1 MIKIMK
7 NLYKGGEKMIN
18 ENFTLESRLL
28 EVASFA
34 NYKEAT
40 FLISVLD
47 EPDAYGRIIPEDAG
61 EKYADTIVGFPIV
74 AKLKKNIFG
83 KPYDFGGHEVYEV
96 KGENGKKVK
105 RFGTTP
111 IGSVLSAWIEER
123 ELENYDEPKKCILC
137 KAKLWSSR
145 FPEYFKVFD
154 KLWKKG
160 NIASSWELTASEVE
174 EKDGFKIYK
183 VFEFIS
189 NCLLGTTKIPAVTE
203 AGVIE
208 YAELEEDL
216 NTELADALEKD
227 ITNLDINYAEKE
239 ELDLAGKE
247 KKEKE
252 NIKDDTVN
260 TEPIVDTPKDDD
272 EKKKKPSE
280 EKAECKKKKV
290 KTAEDEGNA
299 EIASLTDG
307 DLFRIITEECRKAIG
322 CSWGY
327 ISYWLPEEHAVWFK
341 PCGNELQL
349 EYKLFTYSVE
359 GDEVEVSEPTD
370 VTLTVSVDKIN
381 EELAE
386 KNEKIETLT
395 AELELKNEAVISA
408 GEKIGKLKVEISE
421 LEPYKQKVEL
431 AEKEKIEAEIAEEKK
446 SLKND
451 LMKTKLFTENEIAEA
466 EIAELIDARDK
477 TAINNLIANRY
488 IASLNNTQVA
498 ENKNEEITSVAS
510 LETDDIEDN
519 PSEFMRNLLRR
530 K

>member
-1 MIKIMK
+1 MK

-28 EVASFA
+28 EVASFT

-260 TEPIVDTPKDDD
+260 TEPIVDTPKGD
-272 EKKKKPSE
+272 
-280 EKAECKKKKV
+280 V
-290 KTAEDEGNA
+290 K
-299 EIASLTDG
+299 IASLTDG
-307 DLFRIITEECRKAIG
+307 DLFGIISEKCRKAIG

-327 ISYWLPEEHAVWFK
+327 ISYWFPEEHTVWFK

-359 GDEVEVSEPTD
+359 GDEVEISEPTD
-370 VTLTVSVDKIN
+370 VALTVSVDKIN
-381 EELAE
+381 EEIAE
-386 KNEKIETLT
+386 KNEKIQTLT

-421 LEPYKQKVEL
+421 LEPYKEKVET
-431 AEKEKIEAEIAEEKK
+431 AEKERIEAEIAEEKK
-446 SLKND
+446 SLKEN
-451 LMKTKLFTENEIAEA
+451 LLKTNLFTKDEIAKA
-466 EIAELIDARDK
+466 EIAEFIEARDK

-488 IASLNNTQVA
+488 IASLNEPQVA
-498 ENKNEEITSVAS
+498 EKTNEEITSVAS

>member
-1 MIKIMK
+1 M
-7 NLYKGGEKMIN
+7 
-18 ENFTLESRLL
+18 
-28 EVASFA
+28 
-34 NYKEAT
+34 
-40 FLISVLD
+40 
-47 EPDAYGRIIPEDAG
+47 
-61 EKYADTIVGFPIV
+61 
-74 AKLKKNIFG
+74 
-83 KPYDFGGHEVYEV
+83 
-96 KGENGKKVK
+96 
-105 RFGTTP
+105 
-111 IGSVLSAWIEER
+111 
-123 ELENYDEPKKCILC
+123 
-137 KAKLWSSR
+137 WSSR

-290 KTAEDEGNA
+290 KTAEVEEDNENT
-299 EIASLTDG
+299 EITSLTDN
-307 DLFRIITEECRKAIG
+307 DLFRLIGEKCRKKIG

-327 ISYWLPEEHAVWFK
+327 ISHWFPEEHTVWFK
-341 PCGNELQL
+341 PCGDELQL
-349 EYKLFTYSVE
+349 EYKLFTYSVD

-381 EELAE
+381 EEIAE
-386 KNEKIETLT
+386 KNEKIQTLT

-421 LEPYKQKVEL
+421 LEPYKEKVET
-431 AEKEKIEAEIAEEKK
+431 AEKE
-446 SLKND
+446 SLKEN
-451 LMKTKLFTENEIAEA
+451 LLKTNLFTKDEIAEA

>member
-1 MIKIMK
+1 
-7 NLYKGGEKMIN
+7 MIN

-160 NIASSWELTASEVE
+160 NIASSWELTATEVE

-189 NCLLGTTKIPAVTE
+189 NCLLGMSKTPAVSG

-239 ELDLAGKE
+239 ELNLAGKE

-252 NIKDDTVN
+252 NIDKPTKGA
-260 TEPIVDTPKDDD
+260 EPIVDTPKDDG
-272 EKKKKPSE
+272 EKKKKSSE

-299 EIASLTDG
+299 EIASLTEN
-307 DLFRIITEECRKAIG
+307 DLFRIINEECRKAIG

-327 ISYWLPEEHAVWFK
+327 ISYWFPEEHTVWFK

-381 EELAE
+381 EEIAE
-386 KNEKIETLT
+386 KNEKIQTLT

-451 LMKTKLFTENEIAEA
+451 LMKTKLFTEDEIAEA
-466 EIAELIDARDK
+466 EIAELIEARDK

-498 ENKNEEITSVAS
+498 ENKNEEITFVAS

>member
-1 MIKIMK
+1 M
-7 NLYKGGEKMIN
+7 EN
-18 ENFTLESRLL
+18 ENFIVESKLI
-28 EVASFA
+28 EVASYS

-111 IGSVLSAWIEER
+111 IGSVLSAWVEER
-123 ELENYDEPKKCILC
+123 ELENHNEPKKCILC

-154 KLWKKG
+154 KLWNKG

-189 NCLLGTTKIPAVTE
+189 NCLLGSSKTPAVSD

-208 YAELEEDL
+208 YAELEENYD
-216 NTELADALEKD
+216 TELANALEKD
-227 ITNLDINYAEKE
+227 MANLDINYAEKE
-239 ELDLAGKE
+239 DLNLADKD
-247 KKEKE
+247 KKVKKNIEDTTE
-252 NIKDDTVN
+252 NTDPTV
-260 TEPIVDTPKDDD
+260 ETPED

-290 KTAEDEGNA
+290 KTAEA
-299 EIASLTDG
+299 EEVKETTDVASLTDC
-307 DLFRIITEECRKAIG
+307 DLFRIIGEKCRKKIG

-327 ISYWLPEEHAVWFK
+327 ISYWFPEEHTVWFK
-341 PCGNELQL
+341 PCDGELQL
-349 EYKLFTYSVE
+349 EYKLFTYSVD
-359 GDEVEVSEPTD
+359 GDEVEISEPTD

-421 LEPYKQKVEL
+421 LEPYKEKVET
-431 AEKEKIEAEIAEEKK
+431 AEKERIEAEIAEEKK
-446 SLKND
+446 SLKEN
-451 LMKTKLFTENEIAEA
+451 LLKTNLFTEDEIAKA
-466 EIAELIDARDK
+466 EIAEFIEARDK
-477 TAINNLIANRY
+477 NAINSLIANRY
-488 IASLNNTQVA
+488 IASLNETQVS
-498 ENKNEEITSVAS
+498 EKMDNEVTSVAS
-510 LETDDIEDN
+510 LETDDVDDS
-519 PSEFMRNLLRR
+519 PTEFMKKLLSR